1 MCPWLWCLLFLLL
14 GSKSPFGAKVDEYW
28 AFVGVAAG
36 WELLLPGSSATKV
49 APLFGTGR
57 QRPKCHPLAA
67 EIAKDLSPASDR
79 SQGTVACVLILVGAL
94 ARMLPRQTSAV
105 PAHPNL
111 LLPVLVQ
118 VTQLNL
124 SSVFRK
130 WCAGGRRETP
140 TFFQKAYEASEDISK
155 QLNSYLVLAAWTAS
169 IYGHVISKAAVDL

>member
-1 MCPWLWCLLFLLL
+1 MCPLLWFLLFLLL
-14 GSKSPFGAKVDEYW
+14 GSRSPFGAKVDEYW
-28 AFVGVAAG
+28 AFVGVATG

-49 APLFGTGR
+49 ALLFGTGR

-79 SQGTVACVLILVGAL
+79 SQGAVACVLILVGAL
-94 ARMLPRQTSAV
+94 AGMLPRQTSTV
-105 PAHPNL
+105 PAQPNL

-140 TFFQKAYEASEDISK
+140 AFFQQACEVSEGISR
-155 QLNSYLVLAAWTAS
+155 QLNSYLVLDTWTES
-169 IYGHVISKAAVDL
+169 IYGDVINKSAIVL